1 MLPQQREHGGHLG
14 IVSLP
19 FFGVP
24 YLLPVDQKHH
34 CSCFSTS
41 FRGSTP
47 EEASMSSWSL
57 LTFKKIVLSIK
68 IYRKDV

>member
-24 YLLPVDQKHH
+24 YLLPVDQKHQLVVAFLH
-34 CSCFSTS
+34 LFAVV
-41 FRGSTP
+41 P
-47 EEASMSSWSL
+47 Q
-57 LTFKKIVLSIK
+57 KKHQCPLGAF
-68 IYRKDV
+68 